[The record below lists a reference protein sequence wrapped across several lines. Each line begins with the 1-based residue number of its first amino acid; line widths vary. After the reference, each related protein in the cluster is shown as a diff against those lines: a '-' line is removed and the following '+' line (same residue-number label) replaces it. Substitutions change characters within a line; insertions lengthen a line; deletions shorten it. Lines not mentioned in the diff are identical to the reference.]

1 VFRINRRVLT
11 VFLLVGIP
19 VLALGILIVLA
30 LGQARLSESFGRHL
44 GEVAQQAATAV
55 DGHLNRA
62 QIYVLTLARTPT
74 LREAVASANR
84 LPLDTAAVE
93 RLDEAWRTDGPP
105 PSSAAAVLQTPAG
118 RFLADVSTRDSIY
131 AELLLTDR
139 HGRLI
144 AASNRVSDYFQA
156 DEDWWK
162 AAFDDGERG
171 RLVVS
176 DVRWDAS
183 ARRHAIE
190 ISVPV
195 AEPDGDRLGGILKVV
210 TDSREMLGLIIGLRL
225 GATGEALLLRDDGTI
240 LFSPHVPTPD
250 TRFYAAD
257 QFRTHAAALREG
269 SPVQTGHFRTTAPS
283 GETFVVGVAPSL
295 LAATHPH
302 LSWTVAVMQSEAE
315 LLAPVHSLGAYL
327 LAVFA
332 LSAVTV
338 LTLALWFS
346 MRLARS
352 PLGADMHLVHHAA
365 VMHVGST
372 DEPILEGEAT
382 EVESR

>member
-1 VFRINRRVLT
+1 MTSHVPRINRRVLV

-19 VLALGILIVLA
+19 LLALGILFVLA
-30 LGQARLSESFGRHL
+30 QGQARLSDSYGRHL

-62 QIYVLTLARTPT
+62 QISVFMLARTPT
-74 LREAVASANR
+74 LRQAVSDANR
-84 LPLDTAAVE
+84 LPLDMAEVG
-93 RLDEAWRTDGPP
+93 RLDTLWSTDAPLP
-105 PSSAAAVLQTPAG
+105 AAAATLLRSPAA
-118 RFLADVSTRDSIY
+118 RYLADVSAQDPIY

-139 HGRLI
+139 HGRLV

-156 DEDWWK
+156 DEDWWT
-162 AAFDDGERG
+162 AAFDGGVRG
-171 RLVVS
+171 RIIAS

-195 AEPDGDRLGGILKVV
+195 AEPDSEDLGGILKVV

-225 GATGEALLLRDDGTI
+225 EGTGEAMLLRDDGTI
-240 LFSPHVPTPD
+240 VFSPHVLASD
-250 TRFYAAD
+250 ERFYAAD
-257 QFRTHAAALREG
+257 QFRRHAVVLRAG
-269 SPVQTGHFRTTAPS
+269 SPEQTAFFRAPAPN
-283 GETFVVGVAPSL
+283 GETFVIGLAPSL

-315 LLAPVHSLGAYL
+315 LLAPVRALRGYL

-332 LSAVTV
+332 LSAVSV

-346 MRLARS
+346 MRIARS
-352 PLGADMHLVHHAA
+352 PVGADMHLVPHPP

-372 DEPILEGEAT
+372 DEPILDHEAT
-382 EVESR
+382 